1 MEYQYESGVVL
12 NELLAPLVV
21 PNRNVPKSIG
31 TWAGMTFQNDRIIE
45 QGILAKCKSGGKWG
59 ILGADGKELIAPA
72 YKEILDVNDRTGVI
86 HVMVDKKTTRFISKT
101 GEQLTPEAAD
111 ESDRRSRTAGSIMT
125 ATAIRP
131 LKKKGNTVSKTAWG
145 RWSSRRGIRMC
156 LPSSV
161 KTVLS

>member
-1 MEYQYESGVVL
+1 MG
-12 NELLAPLVV
+12 
-21 PNRNVPKSIG
+21 RNDFS
-31 TWAGMTFQNDRIIE
+31 NDRIIE

-111 ESDRRSRTAGSIMT
+111 ESDRRSRTDAAGQEDGRSIMT
-125 ATAIRP
+125 ATAIHP

-145 RWSSRRGIRMC
+145 KWSSRRGIRMC